1 MKVVQKNAKIIN
13 MPFIHWFAHFIL
25 WDGIVLHIT
34 PNSNIWNVRD
44 II

>member
-1 MKVVQKNAKIIN
+1 MKVVQKNIRNLN
-13 MPFIHWFAHFIL
+13 MPLIHLFASCIL
-25 WDGIVLHIT
+25 WVGVVLHIT